1 MSLSSST
8 SAQFAPI
15 RRSPLPSTH
24 SLATLT
30 NNNHLNNNSL
40 VNPSLEPVLETTPL
54 TNGGPKLKKATV
66 PVPDPRRPVFR
77 EPPVSRLLPGT
88 AGYPRTPLEKARHL
102 DNLPS
107 YQVRNH

>member
-24 SLATLT
+24 SLATLAND
-30 NNNHLNNNSL
+30 NNNHHNNNSL
-40 VNPSLEPVLETTPL
+40 VNSALEPVLETTPL

-77 EPPVSRLLPGT
+77 EQPVPRFAGT
-88 AGYPRTPLEKARHL
+88 PFLV
-102 DNLPS
+102 S
-107 YQVRNH
+107 

>member
-40 VNPSLEPVLETTPL
+40 VSPSLEPVIETTPL

-66 PVPDPRRPVFR
+66 PVPDPRRPIFR
-77 EPPVSRLLPGT
+77 EQPVPRVLP
-88 AGYPRTPLEKARHL
+88 ANNEYIVSLCSFL
-102 DNLPS
+102 
-107 YQVRNH
+107 

>member
-15 RRSPLPSTH
+15 RRTPLPSTH

-40 VNPSLEPVLETTPL
+40 VSPPLEPVLETTPL

-77 EPPVSRLLPGT
+77 EQTAPRVLSTTADYLVSHIFSVIHR
-88 AGYPRTPLEKARHL
+88 
-102 DNLPS
+102 
-107 YQVRNH
+107 